1 MTSKEKNSSTPKL
14 RSYTTYGPRDI
25 GDSISL
31 KLPDSIPKKVAI
43 KNKSLREIKASVM
56 KEEKIGNKREQSA
69 ANPPKEFRT
78 SIGFDKISYSE
89 DEDSVMIGIQD
100 DERKKKM
107 ALIMNIMM
115 QKNNKEDVNA

>member
-31 KLPDSIPKKVAI
+31 KLPDSVPKKLNTI

-69 ANPPKEFRT
+69 ANPEFRT

-89 DEDSVMIGIQD
+89 DEDSLIIGNQD
-100 DERKKKM
+100 AERK
-107 ALIMNIMM
+107 
-115 QKNNKEDVNA
+115 

>member
-1 MTSKEKNSSTPKL
+1 
-14 RSYTTYGPRDI
+14 
-25 GDSISL
+25 
-31 KLPDSIPKKVAI
+31 
-43 KNKSLREIKASVM
+43 M

-115 QKNNKEDVNA
+115 QKNNKEDVNAQKIYGLLPEDFARHSMNPAAI